1 MRSRVMQWRD
11 ATSATPATRDRFV
24 DFVRAMS
31 ILAVVLGHWLI
42 AAVVDRGGRIHGD
55 NALASIGSLRPVTWI
70 VQIIAVFFVVGGYS
84 NMRKLTGRGSTSDFF
99 ASRAER
105 LLRPTV
111 VFVVVWLVVAR
122 VLERTSLDPRV
133 AHDVARIAAQPLW
146 FLAVYAGIVALAPGQ
161 LALHRRHPWLLL
173 VVLPVLAVALDWLRI
188 TEIADGPAIANYF
201 VVFVV
206 AQELG
211 FHFAEGRFDRVRPA
225 VMYAWSAGA
234 FVVLAALTVVGPYPV
249 SMVGLPGDRISNM
262 SPPTVCIL
270 VLTVAQGALLLAL
283 RPGLTRWLARPGPWS
298 ATVAV
303 NLVIMTLFL
312 WHLSALVVVAAAAVG
327 LDWLP
332 APGTAAWW
340 VAKPCWI
347 VACSIVLAVFVAV
360 FHPVERLRSW
370 RSAAPRGPWRGGVGL
385 VLAARGLAGLA
396 LTGFGSAAENGRSLL
411 GTRWPPLVDAGLL
424 VVGWLVACG
433 VPDPLRRRGQARGLP
448 RGSVDEVPEAITPP
462 WALVAR
468 RATARRTRGTR

>member
-1 MRSRVMQWRD
+1 V
-11 ATSATPATRDRFV
+11 SAAAPTRDRFV
-24 DFVRAMS
+24 DFVRATS

-42 AAVVDRGGRIHGD
+42 AAVVYRAGRIHGD
-55 NALASIGSLRPVTWI
+55 NALASIGGLRPVTWI

-84 NMRKLTGRGSTSDFF
+84 NFRKLTGGGSTSDFF
-99 ASRAER
+99 AGRAER

-122 VLERTSLDPRV
+122 VLESTSLDPRV

-146 FLAVYAGIVALAPGQ
+146 FLAVYAGIVALAPAQ
-161 LALHRRHPWLLL
+161 LTLHRRRPWLLL
-173 VVLPVLAVALDWLRI
+173 AALPVVAVALDVLRLN
-188 TEIADGPAIANYF
+188 EVAEGPAIANYL

-211 FHFAEGRFDRVRPA
+211 FHFAEGRFDGARPA
-225 VMYAWSAGA
+225 LMLGWSAGA
-234 FVVLAALTVVGPYPV
+234 FAVLAALTIVGPYPV

-270 VLTVAQGALLLAL
+270 VLTIAQGALLLAL
-283 RPGLTRWLARPGPWS
+283 RPRLTRWLTRPGPWL

-303 NLVIMTLFL
+303 NVVIMTLFL
-312 WHLSALVVVAAAAVG
+312 WHLSALVVVAAGAVAI
-327 LDWLP
+327 DWLP

-340 VAKPCWI
+340 VAKLLWI
-347 VACSIVLAVFVAV
+347 GASCVVLAVFVSV
-360 FHPVERLRSW
+360 FHPVERMRSW
-370 RSAAPRGPWRGGVGL
+370 RSSVPRRPWRGAIGL

-396 LTGFGSAAENGRSLL
+396 LSGFGSWAENGRSLL
-411 GTRWPPLVDAGLL
+411 GTRWPPLVDAALL
-424 VVGWLVACG
+424 VAGWLVACG
-433 VPDPLRRRGQARGLP
+433 VPGRLHGGREAQGLP

-462 WALVAR
+462 
-468 RATARRTRGTR
+468 